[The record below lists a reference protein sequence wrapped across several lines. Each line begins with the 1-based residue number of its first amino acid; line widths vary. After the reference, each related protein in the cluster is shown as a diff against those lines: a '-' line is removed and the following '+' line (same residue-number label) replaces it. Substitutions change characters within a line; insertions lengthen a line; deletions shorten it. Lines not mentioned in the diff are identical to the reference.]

1 MPMIDPRLHRGNN
14 SARQNTNST
23 MALVANAQRGKRN
36 IATNTDN
43 DQMDKDND
51 DEKKIESKGS
61 SDRPSRPNSPGR
73 AGWKGVGTENWIF
86 PVFKSETTTTAVSSR
101 TRDTPE
107 FKTFDVLTIFVC
119 FD

>member
-1 MPMIDPRLHRGNN
+1 MTDPRLHRGNN

-51 DEKKIESKGS
+51 NEKEIENKGS
-61 SDRPSRPNSPGR
+61 GDHPSWPNNPGR
-73 AGWKGVGTENWIF
+73 AGWKGVGTENGIF
-86 PVFKSETTTTAVSSR
+86 PVFKSITTTTAISAR

-107 FKTFDVLTIFVC
+107 FKTFDVLTNFVC